1 MADGTAWNS
10 SLSFPFFA
18 PLSGAVT
25 QAISTTPYAGVKE
38 IEDEVIRD
46 AGSFGS
52 QLGTLTDAV
61 LELAKELGRDPSRA
75 APTDGPDRPA
85 SAIGKLQALAAQID
99 EIKRRHLDAA
109 AQDAQRALDRL
120 QKLDPAAYARLVAK
134 ART

>member
-1 MADGTAWNS
+1 MADGTTWNS

-38 IEDEVIRD
+38 IEDDVVRD

-61 LELAKELGRDPSRA
+61 LQLADAFGHDPSLA
-75 APTDGPDRPA
+75 AATDGFDRPE
-85 SAIGKLQALAAQID
+85 SAIGKLRTLAAQI
-99 EIKRRHLDAA
+99 EGIKTRHREAA
-109 AQDAQRALDRL
+109 AQDAQRALQRL
-120 QKLDPAAYARLVAK
+120 QKLDPEAYGRLVAGM
-134 ART
+134 RS